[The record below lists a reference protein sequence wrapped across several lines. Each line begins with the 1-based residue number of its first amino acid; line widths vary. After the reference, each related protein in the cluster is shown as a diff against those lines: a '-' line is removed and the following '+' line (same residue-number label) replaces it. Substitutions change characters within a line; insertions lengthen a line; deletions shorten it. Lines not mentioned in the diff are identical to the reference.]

1 MKKNN
6 EAVETIFV
14 GEGNNVDLGV
24 ETIDNVLF
32 KDFQK
37 RLNEQVN
44 FEDEDIEEIELS
56 ERLTLENAVHDF
68 QNGEK
73 EAFDFIFGHYKPK
86 LDRLAYRKNDD
97 ELAQELSIVLMHAI
111 ERFDATAN
119 VKFNTFFWTC
129 AQNHMGT
136 QKIRKN
142 AQKRS
147 GAKQI
152 ETTKINPETGLEE
165 TVVEIVKTKVV
176 SLQATM
182 NAKDSEVEVGAF
194 IESTSFQNQYGDSE
208 LMICLKDLHESGQIK
223 EKEMKAIMMIMDGS
237 TLAEVG
243 QELGGVTAPAIHVM
257 LRRLGQRKGI
267 QKQLLE
273 ILS

>member
-1 MKKNN
+1 MKKNNN
-6 EAVETIFV
+6 EAVETIFE
-14 GEGNNVDLGV
+14 GETQLDLGT
-24 ETIDNVLF
+24 ESIDNILF

-37 RLNEQVN
+37 RLEQLDL
-44 FEDEDIEEIELS
+44 EDEDMDIDSS
-56 ERLTLENAVHDF
+56 EQLTLENAVRDF
-68 QNGEK
+68 QNGES
-73 EAFDFIFGHYKPK
+73 EAFDYIFGQYKPK

-97 ELAQELSIVLMHAI
+97 ELAQELSIVLMHAV

-147 GAKQI
+147 GAKKV
-152 ETTKINPETGLEE
+152 EVTAINPETGLEE
-165 TVVEIVKTKVV
+165 TFVEIVKTKVV

-194 IESTSFQNQYGDSE
+194 IESTSFKNQFDDSE
-208 LMICLKDLHESGQIK
+208 LMICLRELHETGQIK

-257 LRRLGQRKGI
+257 LRRLGQRKGV
-267 QKQLLE
+267 QKHLLE